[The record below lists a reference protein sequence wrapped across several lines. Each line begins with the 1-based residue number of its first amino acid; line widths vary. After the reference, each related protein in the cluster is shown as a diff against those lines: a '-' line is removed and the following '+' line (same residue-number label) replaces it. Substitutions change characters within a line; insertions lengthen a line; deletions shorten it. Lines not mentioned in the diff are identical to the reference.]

1 MAALVSAWTLLK
13 NRGQELDLPP
23 PTMPFGKPNET
34 LAEQIAAGRRASPQD
49 LTDRRVDA
57 NSKQQNLALEHE
69 LSLRDLA
76 GPNPHNRPFAGKLSN
91 APYDPYFGSDQYRQR
106 LEGGMSDAKLQEEE
120 YENAQ
125 RQLDQQTMTREGQQG
140 EADEM
145 DAMGVPDMG
154 RSVGGRAP
162 PNVGRAGNSQMTF
175 PSHSLTGE
183 ETNEDLAN
191 LKPPNPFPL
200 PFNAGEFNFDKD
212 IEQAMQRRSH
222 QQALQAAMESQ
233 PDYSDAEEDDDMDA
247 SLAPFV
253 GERPK
258 GLGKSFDAAWKLLK
272 GDYDQDMQ
280 QLQMLD
286 GQQTAQAVTQNPP
299 PAAYE
304 NNPEGWAEDYMSQMA
319 DYQGALS
326 ANVGDPN
333 FPLSQLA
340 GMKTQAGEKMDAT
353 MEDHSQRE
361 KRLAELKAMGE
372 QMRFEGRPPL

>member
-1 MAALVSAWTLLK
+1 MTALVSAWTLLK

-23 PTMPFGKPNET
+23 PVETNNERLT
-34 LAEQIAAGRRASPQD
+34 PQD

-57 NSKQQNLALEHE
+57 NNERSNLEFEHE

-76 GPNPHNRPFAGKLSN
+76 GPRSPFESTENYLPMASEQELQEKLLNAGKLSSF
-91 APYDPYFGSDQYRQR
+91 APYDPYYGSDDYRQR
-106 LEGGMSDAKLQEEE
+106 LQGRMKDSKLQEEE

-162 PNVGRAGNSQMTF
+162 PNVGRAGSSDTDEEDMA
-175 PSHSLTGE
+175 SLSPE
-183 ETNEDLAN
+183 EITRFQDYNVN
-191 LKPPNPFPL
+191 QRPNPFP
-200 PFNAGEFNFDKD
+200 
-212 IEQAMQRRSH
+212 QRT
-222 QQALQAAMESQ
+222 M
-233 PDYSDAEEDDDMDA
+233 
-247 SLAPFV
+247 
-253 GERPK
+253 
-258 GLGKSFDAAWKLLK
+258 KSFDAAWKLLK

-340 GMKTQAGEKMDAT
+340 GMKTQAGEKMDAM
-353 MEDHSQRE
+353 MEEHSQRE

>member
-23 PTMPFGKPNET
+23 PVET
-34 LAEQIAAGRRASPQD
+34 NKDRFTVGLSPQD
-49 LTDRRVDA
+49 ITDRRVDE
-57 NSKQQNLALEHE
+57 SQSDSHDDGGFMQRRLAL
-69 LSLRDLA
+69 
-76 GPNPHNRPFAGKLSN
+76 
-91 APYDPYFGSDQYRQR
+91 
-106 LEGGMSDAKLQEEE
+106 
-120 YENAQ
+120 AQ
-125 RQLDQQTMTREGQQG
+125 RYLDQQTMTREGQQG

-162 PNVGRAGNSQMTF
+162 PNVGRAGSSDTDEEDMA
-175 PSHSLTGE
+175 SLSPE
-183 ETNEDLAN
+183 EITRFQDYNVN
-191 LKPPNPFPL
+191 QRPNPFP
-200 PFNAGEFNFDKD
+200 
-212 IEQAMQRRSH
+212 QRT
-222 QQALQAAMESQ
+222 M
-233 PDYSDAEEDDDMDA
+233 
-247 SLAPFV
+247 
-253 GERPK
+253 
-258 GLGKSFDAAWKLLK
+258 KSFDAAWKLLK

-286 GQQTAQAVTQNPP
+286 GQQTAQAVAQNPP
-299 PAAYE
+299 PAAYG

-353 MEDHSQRE
+353 MEEHSQRE

-372 QMRFEGRPPL
+372 QMRFEESNPYHRRFEGRPPL